1 MKFVDVKNDVA
12 FHKIFGN
19 GNKTEALIS
28 FLNAVFF
35 HRVAKVSKRVTPI
48 GKHDRQVDIFH

>member
-19 GNKTEALIS
+19 ANRAIVRIA
-28 FLNAVFF
+28 FLNAVLDQDDFS
-35 HRVAKVSKRVTPI
+35 RALLAGEDQR
-48 GKHDRQVDIFH
+48 